1 MEGHMQRATIGNEA
15 KVLLALG
22 FLLAPAL
29 PADANDAPK
38 QLAFEVVDR
47 NAQQMT
53 DISDAIFYFGELGM
67 QEVESTKLLYDTLTA
82 AGFKVELGGGG
93 MPTNLWAEY
102 GSGRPKIAI
111 VTEIDALPGGSQT
124 PGTYERKPLVANG
137 PGHMEGHNTHGGV
150 ASMAA
155 FAVKEVM
162 RRHNIPGTVAISFG
176 PAEEQLASRPY
187 LVRAGYFKD
196 VDAIILLHIRDTLA
210 TGFGVQNYAA
220 ISSVFTFH
228 GKTAHGASNPW
239 DGKDAVDAIE
249 LMDIGFD
256 KLREHLRPTYRAHRT
271 ITVGGIQPN
280 IIPDK
285 GQIWWFVRDA
295 SMPAAKETYDKLLK
309 IAEGAALM
317 TGTTWDVKYAA
328 SAWPQLVSKTIAE
341 AVQKNIEMIGVPQ
354 WSEQEQQFAKD
365 FQKAAEK
372 PVVGLR
378 TTPVPLGGRTQ
389 SASSNDNGD
398 VTWVVPA
405 GSVNFPSSVP
415 GIEYHEWKAAVTPV
429 SSISHKGQVAGAKV
443 LAASIID
450 LLTTPELLQKARAE
464 FEVESKKTPY
474 FSLVPPDAKPDVD
487 LNRAEMEKHRA
498 EMTKL
503 YLRKTP
509 RFN

>member
-1 MEGHMQRATIGNEA
+1 MQPTKII
-15 KVLLALG
+15 LALG
-22 FLLAPAL
+22 LVVPLACVAA
-29 PADANDAPK
+29 ADERK

-53 DISDAIFYFGELGM
+53 DISDSLFYFGELGM
-67 QEVESTKLLYDTLTA
+67 QEVESAKLLEDTLKA
-82 AGFKVELGGGG
+82 AGFKVEVGGAG

-111 VTEIDALPGGSQT
+111 VTEVDALPGGSQT
-124 PGTYERKPLVANG
+124 PGTYERKPLVQGG

-150 ASMAA
+150 ASLAA
-155 FAVKEVM
+155 FAVKQVM
-162 RRHNIPGTVAISFG
+162 ARHNLPGTVAISFG
-176 PAEEQLASRPY
+176 PAEEQLASRPF

-196 VDAIILLHIRDTLA
+196 VDAIIYLHIRDSLA

-228 GKTAHGASNPW
+228 GKTAHGANNPW
-239 DGKDAVDAIE
+239 DGKDAVDAVE
-249 LMDIGFD
+249 LMSIGFD

-271 ITVGGIQPN
+271 ITFGGIQPN

-309 IAEGAALM
+309 IAEGASLM

-328 SAWPQLVSKTIAE
+328 SAWPQLVNKAIAE
-341 AVQKNIEMIGVPQ
+341 AIQKNIETVGVPK
-354 WSEQEQQFAKD
+354 WTEQEQQFARD

-378 TTPVPLGGRTQ
+378 PAPTPLGGRAQ

-398 VTWVVPA
+398 VSWVVPA
-405 GSVNFPSSVP
+405 GSLNFPASVP
-415 GIEYHEWKAAVTPV
+415 GIEYHEWKAAVAPV

-450 LLTTPELLQKARAE
+450 LLTSPELVQKARAE
-464 FEVESKKTPY
+464 FEVEAKKTPY
-474 FSLVPPDAKPDVD
+474 FSLLPPDAKPDLE
-487 LNRAEMEKHRA
+487 LNRIEMEKYRA
-498 EMTKL
+498 DMRKH
-503 YLRKTP
+503 YLGKAP